1 VKGPTEPLKHLV
13 VTRRTVLRAG
23 TFAAIAAMA
32 PPNAH
37 GQAPA
42 RLGDGFRV
50 VRAARGTASLRASPA
65 PASPIWGFDAKVPGP
80 TLRAG
85 RGEEI
90 KVRLVNELDE
100 PTIVHWHGMRIP
112 NAMDGVPV
120 LTQSPVA
127 PGASFDYRFV
137 APDAG
142 TFWYHAQ
149 FDAPRQIGLG
159 LYGALI
165 IDEAEP
171 IDVDRDVALVFG
183 EWRPARG
190 GGVAGVPGASAG
202 EDDTPRGRLTINGL
216 PVLDVPVKTNERVR
230 LRLINA
236 AHARVLALRL
246 ERHRAVVMAIDG
258 EPAEPFEARDGRF
271 TLGPGN
277 RIDLFID
284 TTLEAGASAALIV
297 DDYGA
302 DLAIARLVYEAGAPA
317 RPQPRADWK
326 PLPPNPLPERID
338 LERALKL
345 DTTLGVIEAGKPLF
359 SVKRGR
365 GVLLGLVN
373 RGAASCAVHVHGHH
387 FRLLDRM
394 DDGWKPFWLDTVVVP
409 NGQTFR
415 IAFVADNPGKW
426 LIQGTA
432 LAEGERPSAQWFE
445 VT

>member
-1 VKGPTEPLKHLV
+1 
-13 VTRRTVLRAG
+13 
-23 TFAAIAAMA
+23 MA
-32 PPNAH
+32 PTGARS
-37 GQAPA
+37 QAPG
-42 RLGDGFRV
+42 RLSDGFRV
-50 VRAARGTASLRASPA
+50 VRVARGTAALRASPA
-65 PASPIWGFDAKVPGP
+65 PPSPIWGFDATVPGP

-85 RGEEI
+85 RGEEV
-90 KVRLVNELDE
+90 KVRLVNELAE
-100 PTIVHWHGMRIP
+100 PTTVHWHGMRIA
-112 NAMDGVPV
+112 NAMDGVPG
-120 LTQSPVA
+120 LTQQPIA
-127 PGASFDYRFV
+127 PGTSFDYRFV

-165 IDEAEP
+165 INEAEP
-171 IDVDRDVALVFG
+171 VDVDRDIALVLG
-183 EWRPARG
+183 EWRAARG
-190 GGVAGVPGASAG
+190 NSVAAPAG
-202 EDDTPRGRLTINGL
+202 EEDTPRGRLTVNGL
-216 PVLDVPVKTNERVR
+216 PNLDVPVKRNERVR

-246 ERHRAVVMAIDG
+246 DRHRAVVMAVDG

-277 RIDLFID
+277 RIDLFVD
-284 TTLEAGASAALIV
+284 TPLEAGTIAALIV
-297 DDYGA
+297 DDFGA
-302 DLAIARLVYEAGAPA
+302 ELAIARLVYEAGAPA
-317 RPQPRADWK
+317 RPQPRADWN
-326 PLPPNPLPERID
+326 PLPANPLPERID

-345 DTTLGVIEAGKPLF
+345 DMTLGVMDAAKPLF

-365 GVLLGLVN
+365 GVMLGLIN
-373 RGAASCAVHVHGHH
+373 RSTAPYALHLHGHH

-426 LIQGTA
+426 LVQGTP
-432 LAEGERPSAQWFE
+432 LADGQSPSAQWFE

>member
-1 VKGPTEPLKHLV
+1 VKGPAESSKHLV
-13 VTRRTVLRAG
+13 VTRRTLLRASALVG
-23 TFAAIAAMA
+23 IAAMV
-32 PPNAH
+32 PPKAR
-37 GQAPA
+37 GQTPA
-42 RLGDGFRV
+42 RLSDGFRV
-50 VRAARGTASLRASPA
+50 IRAARGTASLRASPA
-65 PASPIWGFDAKVPGP
+65 PASPIWGFDAMVPGP
-80 TLRAG
+80 TLRAH

-100 PTIVHWHGMRIP
+100 PTTVHWHGMRIA

-120 LTQSPVA
+120 LTQPPVA
-127 PGASFDYRFV
+127 PGASFDYRLV

-171 IDVDRDVALVFG
+171 VDVDRDVALVLG
-183 EWRPARG
+183 EWRPPR
-190 GGVAGVPGASAG
+190 GGVAGAAGAPTG
-202 EDDTPRGRLTINGL
+202 EGDTPRGRLTVNGL
-216 PVLDVPVKTNERVR
+216 PTLEVPVKTNERVR

-246 ERHRAVVMAIDG
+246 ERHRAVVMAVDG

-271 TLGPGN
+271 ALGPGN
-277 RIDLFID
+277 RIDLFVD
-284 TTLEAGASAALIV
+284 TQLEGGASASLIV
-297 DDYGA
+297 DDFGA

-317 RPQPRADWK
+317 RPQPRVDWK
-326 PLPPNPLPERID
+326 PLPANPLPERID

-345 DTTLGVIEAGKPLF
+345 DMTLGVMEAGKPLF

-365 GVLLGLVN
+365 AVLLGLVN
-373 RGAASCAVHVHGHH
+373 RTAASYAMHLHGHH

-426 LIQGTA
+426 LIQGTP
-432 LAEGERPSAQWFE
+432 LAEGESPSAQWFE